1 MSNFFKEEGS
11 VLSTFQFNAV
21 EKVTGEKGFRTVKA
35 IKSVTDEFNVES
47 SRNT

>member
-1 MSNFFKEEGS
+1 MSKFFEEEGS

-21 EKVTGEKGFRTVKA
+21 EKVTGEKGVRTVKA
-35 IKSVTDEFNVES
+35 NKSVTDEFNVES